1 MLRKEAIA
9 RINAIHH
16 KAFNDEQKQ
25 LACRI
30 LEKASDHEIK
40 ALYDFIIQRIKLG
53 FTFDY
58 APAPN
63 VKKISLIEN
72 QPNLNII
79 KTDNQ
84 LTHKLIIGDNFD
96 GLKNLLITHRKK
108 IDIIY
113 IDPPYNTEAASG
125 EGNNQFSQ
133 SGEYTGTKTIENPN
147 TGKFSYR
154 DKFARTGWL
163 NMLNE
168 RLKLAKELLSDQGV
182 IFVSIDDNEQ
192 AYLKV
197 LMDEIFGE
205 EHFICNFTWEK
216 IYSTKSNNKFVSTNH
231 DYILCYRKSNE
242 IDHFVKLKRNEEN
255 NKLYRYDDNDG
266 RGVYRIG
273 DLGFPNGK
281 VFDIKINGVIY
292 KPGKNRGWI
301 YSENKIYE
309 LIAENKIYIPLKPNG
324 RLGLKRYLNEV
335 GGLVTKTIL
344 PHKLVGHTDQ
354 NKRQLNEILD
364 KEKSFDYPKGIK
376 LIKYLIQL
384 IPHNKNATVLD
395 FYAGSGTIAHA
406 VMDLNR
412 EDGGKRECILITN
425 NENNIAYD
433 VTYERLHRI
442 IKQQGT
448 KGETDF
454 PWLNQ
459 KIDYSMNNLKVF
471 VLKEHDIRLNIDIDQ
486 LLKYA
491 NQQLKQLDSE
501 FNCDQDTLAKKL
513 QGLYPLLKK

>member
-9 RINAIHH
+9 KINAINN
-16 KAFNDEQKQ
+16 KAFNTEQKQ
-25 LACRI
+25 LAI
-30 LEKASDHEIK
+30 EMIEKSPDHAIK
-40 ALYDFIIQRIKLG
+40 AWYDFIIQRVKLG

-58 APAPN
+58 APEPN
-63 VKKISLIEN
+63 IKKISLIEN
-72 QPNLNII
+72 QPNLNIVKDENEI
-79 KTDNQ
+79 
-84 LTHKLIIGDNFD
+84 THKLIIGDNFD
-96 GLKNLLITHRKK
+96 GLKNLLITHRNK

-113 IDPPYNTEAASG
+113 IDPPYNTEAANSD
-125 EGNNQFSQ
+125 GNNQFSQ
-133 SGEYTGTKTIENPN
+133 NGEYTGTKTIENPN

-168 RLKLAKELLSDQGV
+168 RLKIAKELLSDQGV

-216 IYSTKSNNKFVSTNH
+216 TLAPKNDNKFVSNNH
-231 DYILCYRKSNE
+231 DYILCYRKSDQLSGFE
-242 IDHFVKLKRNEEN
+242 RLERNESH
-255 NKLYRYDDNDG
+255 NKAYKYNDNDG
-266 RGVYRIG
+266 KGFYMRG
-273 DLGFPNGK
+273 DLTAATSNYRYE
-281 VFDIKINGVIY
+281 VRINNKTY
-292 KPGKNRGWI
+292 KLPKHRNWL
-301 YSENKIYE
+301 YSEKRMYE
-309 LIAENKIYIPLKPNG
+309 LIQEGKIYVPENENQ
-324 RLGLKRYLNEV
+324 RLAYKRYLNQV
-335 GGLVTKTIL
+335 SGIISNTIL
-344 PHKLVGHTDQ
+344 NHKLVGNTSENQ
-354 NKRQLNEILD
+354 RQLNEIL
-364 KEKSFDYPKGIK
+364 SHQTFRYPKGIK
-376 LIKYLIQL
+376 LIKYLIRL

-395 FYAGSGTIAHA
+395 FYAGSGTTAHA

-412 EDGGKRECILITN
+412 EDGGKRKCILITN

-459 KIDYSMNNLKVF
+459 KVDYSINNLKVF
-471 VLKEHDIRLNIDIDQ
+471 VLKKHDIRLNIDIDQ

-501 FNCDQDTLAKKL
+501 FNCDQDSLAKKL